1 MSPFSAAELVWISLD
16 RERNCAIILSNYD
29 IPLHF
34 SISWNFSME
43 LHVENSH
50 PHRSHYYIS
59 TLKIRDM
66 VIFFQKCFKFFP
78 FSQGNLLKGYWQ
90 QKRLKVGIYKVAPF
104 VYIIKHTLY
113 NITIRSKI
121 SCFMHIFFPKTKNKF
136 LNGNH
141 RDNKRTT
148 GTIWWMQNADGILI
162 S

>member
-50 PHRSHYYIS
+50 THRLHYYIS

-78 FSQGNLLKGYWQ
+78 FSQGNLLKDIDNKTVWRWGF
-90 QKRLKVGIYKVAPF
+90 IKVAPF

-113 NITIRSKI
+113 NITKRSKI
-121 SCFMHIFFPKTKNKF
+121 SGFLHFFSKNKF

-141 RDNKRTT
+141 TLLTFYLGVQTVFCFK
-148 GTIWWMQNADGILI
+148 LK
-162 S
+162 